1 MGKLRK
7 NALTLLVLTL
17 TTVSLMA
24 QPAVKEVQ
32 QQLKEAGFEEIRL
45 DAVRMLSGDSIVT
58 CTIERGLETSPG
70 KDFRKALDLLSNYYP
85 STTTIRLV
93 MLEQGQASYFLES
106 TGTVAPAANADD
118 QSKIGGLRSIELRYA
133 DQADLKQI
141 DWQKPLRPV
150 RSGVTLTVFPQ
161 LRLQNTYY
169 EKIYEVQFNLAP
181 AVEYSPWCG
190 MLLTGQLIVP
200 LYNDL
205 NYAGDYIR
213 PGFLTARQQLI
224 LPHLNRIS
232 LTVGN
237 FNQNRYG
244 ADLKWYKFF
253 QDSPWSLRAQVGYTG
268 NSNVKNWY
276 WDHSSVKDLSWNVRA
291 SYYLSRFNLRA
302 DVQGGQYFAGD
313 YGARVDLT
321 RHFGQVSVGFYASY
335 AGDDANG
342 GFHLAIPIDPT
353 RHGHRH
359 RVRVMVAP
367 YFDQEYTLEGAL
379 TTARYYETSPRE
391 NRSDVDLYPQYIN
404 YLIYKQKTPK

>member
-1 MGKLRK
+1 MGNLKRKL
-7 NALTLLVLTL
+7 LHTLAAMLAVCG
-17 TTVSLMA
+17 VMA
-24 QPAVKEVQ
+24 QPAAKEVQ
-32 QQLKEAGFEEIRL
+32 QQLGEAGFEEVRL

-70 KDFRKALDLLSNYYP
+70 KDFRKALELLSGYYP

-93 MLEQGQASYFLES
+93 MLEQGQATYVLES
-106 TGTVAPAANADD
+106 VGAAAPAVNADD
-118 QSKIGGLRSIELRYA
+118 QSEVGGLRSFELRYA
-133 DQADLKQI
+133 DPADLKRI

-150 RSGVTLTVFPQ
+150 NSGVTLTVFPQ

-181 AVEYSPWCG
+181 AVEYSPWRG
-190 MLLTGQLIVP
+190 MLLTGQMIFP

-205 NYAGDYIR
+205 DYAGDYIR
-213 PGFLTARQQLI
+213 PGFLTARQQII
-224 LPHLNRIS
+224 LPRLNRIS

-253 QDSPWSLRAQVGYTG
+253 QNSPWSLRAQVGYTG
-268 NSNVKNWY
+268 HSNVKNWY

-291 SYYLSRFNLRA
+291 SYYLSQFNLRA
-302 DVQGGQYFAGD
+302 DVQAGQYFAGD

-335 AGDDANG
+335 AGGDANG
-342 GFHLAIPIDPT
+342 GFHLAIPIDPF
-353 RHGHRH
+353 RHGHQH
-359 RVRVMVAP
+359 RVRVMTAP

-391 NRSDVDLYPQYIN
+391 NRSDVDLYPQYID
-404 YLIYKQKTPK
+404 YLIHKSKTK